1 MPAVVTAGF
10 RIVRGGGH
18 PTFFE
23 TLPIKTDAPHGA
35 PSPLKNEALH
45 LKNNPP
51 PPHPPLKS
59 EAPFQEMIPRKNII
73 DYNLKSS

>member
-45 LKNNPP
+45 LKNNP
-51 PPHPPLKS
+51 HPPLKS